1 MTLPSG
7 SPTLQSA
14 PSAPS
19 APSTQ
24 DVFRVVARQRLF
36 DLAGDVA
43 DQLQSLPASEWEAP
57 LWQLYERLQQA
68 HARYFS
74 ALGGARMGAH
84 RVNPQAAQEAV
95 RDLVLWE
102 LLTLY
107 RAGRE

>member
-19 APSTQ
+19 A
-24 DVFRVVARQRLF
+24 
-36 DLAGDVA
+36 
-43 DQLQSLPASEWEAP
+43 LPASEWEAP